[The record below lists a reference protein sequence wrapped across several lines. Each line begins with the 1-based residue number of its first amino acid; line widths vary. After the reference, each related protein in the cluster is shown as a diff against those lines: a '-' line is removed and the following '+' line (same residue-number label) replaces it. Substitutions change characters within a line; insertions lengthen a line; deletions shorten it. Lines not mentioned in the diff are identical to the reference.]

1 MKKIIDSIFLKNI
14 FTIFTFF
21 FFRHIYTNRDNNRIF
36 RIFKT
41 SLIEIPLNDNRT
53 IHRYECHVLLQFSIF
68 LEIDFAIF
76 FFNFLPSLP
85 AFFIDLPSMECFQ
98 QRPPLSFS
106 FYSGKSLEISN
117 NSRSTIN
124 ITGEEIHSIAAASAM
139 YAHPPKTR
147 YRLPLSLISA
157 SGTSSSSKRRSRF
170 LEKPRWK
177 MNDHPSGCGVPRRLK
192 IFELFYFVKYFF
204 FFILVF
210 MWDWSIHFTW
220 KGK

>member
-21 FFRHIYTNRDNNRIF
+21 FFRHIRIVIIH

-41 SLIEIPLNDNRT
+41 SLIKIPLNDNRT
-53 IHRYECHVLLQFSIF
+53 IHRYVLLQFSIF

-170 LEKPRWK
+170 LEKPRRVK
-177 MNDHPSGCGVPRRLK
+177 NERPSVWLCSKK
-192 IFELFYFVKYFF
+192 IENIRTFLFCQIFF
-204 FFILVF
+204 FF
-210 MWDWSIHFTW
+210 HFGFHVGLKYTFHA
-220 KGK
+220 KGKV

>member
-1 MKKIIDSIFLKNI
+1 MII
-14 FTIFTFF
+14 
-21 FFRHIYTNRDNNRIF
+21 H

-41 SLIEIPLNDNRT
+41 SLIKIPLNDNRT
-53 IHRYECHVLLQFSIF
+53 IHRYVLLQFSIF

-170 LEKPRWK
+170 LEKPRRVK
-177 MNDHPSGCGVPRRLK
+177 NERPSVWLWCSKK
-192 IFELFYFVKYFF
+192 IENIRTFLLCQIFF
-204 FFILVF
+204 FF
-210 MWDWSIHFTW
+210 HFGFHVGLKYTFHA
-220 KGK
+220 KGKV

>member
-21 FFRHIYTNRDNNRIF
+21 FFRHIRIVIIH

-41 SLIEIPLNDNRT
+41 SLIKIPLNDNRT
-53 IHRYECHVLLQFSIF
+53 IHRYVLLQFSIF

-170 LEKPRWK
+170 LEKPRRVK
-177 MNDHPSGCGVPRRLK
+177 NERPSVWLCSKK
-192 IFELFYFVKYFF
+192 IENIRTFLLCQIFF
-204 FFILVF
+204 FFF
-210 MWDWSIHFTW
+210 HFGFHVGLKYTFHA
-220 KGK
+220 KGKV

>member
-1 MKKIIDSIFLKNI
+1 MII
-14 FTIFTFF
+14 
-21 FFRHIYTNRDNNRIF
+21 H

-41 SLIEIPLNDNRT
+41 SLIKIPLNDNRT

-170 LEKPRWK
+170 LEKPRRVKNERPSVWLLVFQEDWK
-177 MNDHPSGCGVPRRLK
+177 YSNFSTLSN
-192 IFELFYFVKYFF
+192 IFF

-210 MWDWSIHFTW
+210 MWDWNIHFTW
-220 KGK
+220 KGKCK

>member
-1 MKKIIDSIFLKNI
+1 MKKIIDLIFLKNI

-21 FFRHIYTNRDNNRIF
+21 FFRHIRIVIIH

-41 SLIEIPLNDNRT
+41 SLIKIPLNDNRT

-170 LEKPRWK
+170 LEKPRRVK
-177 MNDHPSGCGVPRRLK
+177 NERPSVWLCSKK
-192 IFELFYFVKYFF
+192 IENIRTFLLCQIFF
-204 FFILVF
+204 FF
-210 MWDWSIHFTW
+210 HFGFHVGLKYTFHA
-220 KGK
+220 KGKV